1 MQLNEDFL
9 DNSKSE
15 DVISDDVDSDS
26 KFTSM
31 TPEQWN
37 AFYAKQFTHMFA
49 IFIVATGQGVGK
61 RLQKFIKNLEVL
73 INQFYPGRYALQ
85 PVFSNHSS
93 YDKEYESIGCQ
104 YETPEHPLFKTEYK
118 NSVYVKFVFSP
129 SKFNRYLTFFS
140 AMTNFIR
147 NTKFQ
152 PIYPEL
158 YISDGNVFVTGGE
171 EYDRNLTIYDVIPD
185 DKPYYWM
192 YHQDSPNFQER
203 KKVAEECYN
212 AGIGKST
219 WDNIQAIDAWMKSL
233 HAARRR

>member
-1 MQLNEDFL
+1 MQLNEEFL
-9 DNSKSE
+9 DNSKQE
-15 DVISDDVDSDS
+15 DVISEVVNDTV
-26 KFTSM
+26 M
-31 TPEQWN
+31 TPQEWN

-49 IFIVATGQGVGK
+49 IFMVATGQGVGK
-61 RLQKFIKNLEVL
+61 RLQKFIRNLEVL

-104 YETPEHPLFKTEYK
+104 YEAPGNPLFKTEYK
-118 NSVYVKFVFSP
+118 NSVYVKFAFSP
-129 SKFNRYLTFFS
+129 NKFVRYLTFFS

-147 NTKFQ
+147 NSKFAP

-158 YISDGNVFVTGGE
+158 YISDGSGFVTGGE
-171 EYDRNLTIYDVIPD
+171 EYNRNLSIVDLIPD

-192 YHQDSPNFQER
+192 YHQDSPNFTER

-219 WDNIQAIDAWMKSL
+219 RDNLEDIDTWIKSL
-233 HAARRR
+233 HAARRIRR